1 MSNHTYKV
9 IELVGSSTIG
19 TDDAIK
25 SAIAKASLTLKNL
38 GWFEVI
44 ETRGHIENG
53 KVAEGVV
60 NDRGPYI
67 KGRYA
72 DVSYALAQ
80 QLGFVKKGVTKLIIE
95 KI

>member
-25 SAIAKASLTLKNL
+25 SAIAKASVTLKNL

-44 ETRGHIENG
+44 ETRGHIEDS
-53 KVAEGVV
+53 KVAHFQVT
-60 NDRGPYI
+60 I
-67 KGRYA
+67 K
-72 DVSYALAQ
+72 V
-80 QLGFVKKGVTKLIIE
+80 GFRIE
-95 KI
+95 D

>member
-25 SAIAKASLTLKNL
+25 SAIAKASVTLKNL

-53 KVAEGVV
+53 KVAHFQVT
-60 NDRGPYI
+60 I
-67 KGRYA
+67 K
-72 DVSYALAQ
+72 V
-80 QLGFVKKGVTKLIIE
+80 GFRIE
-95 KI
+95 D